1 MQDSNKLTCPNHPDK
16 ESAFYCFKHST
27 LACLRCVSVH
37 VQCQLENQF
46 QPLEEIFET
55 LQQDIIKQ
63 KETISSELQDYGSK
77 IQDNQNKVT
86 ILDSLKSLD
95 IQAIQDYFEDL
106 KKKAEEM
113 KQKAIENYEARYAA
127 ALSKVQ
133 ANNKSYAQSFNRKNE
148 QFAKLEQIQENI
160 QELTTVQSKKAKA
173 IELFNEVE
181 QVKLEARN
189 VVDFKSLD
197 HEVDTLMS
205 QEEVFSEIGHM
216 TLVYSQIS
224 SKVSNFVN
232 EQMPEYIKGLDA
244 LAKAKKDEEER
255 NDQETLEDKLGK
267 IEYLKDE
274 NQVYEDNFFKV
285 LEEADE
291 IVPKKNNTRLH
302 QLRFCSNEVNV
313 FDCVTGKF
321 TCYELFTTNSYKTPF
336 YIFNSCGSALYKN
349 HLVFLFGGEDPV
361 LNDKSSNRVFCFNL
375 DHANAD
381 NQIVVYEISQM
392 SNARQEFSLATID
405 NSIYIVSGY
414 DTNKSKDYRVIPK
427 CERLDVKSKTFCDM
441 RDINYPRQGACSL
454 NVNNTHIYVFGGQ
467 NPKYLDFYVDKIER
481 YAIKLND
488 WSVVKYSIMND
499 FTYEA
504 GMNAAAFRMNATD
517 VIILGGQRGSEVLNG
532 YYVFDMR
539 KLLFVKKEE
548 KFLKEADNFYNQND
562 IETDLD
568 EKEPSAVKV
577 FSGNRVNHIYNF
589 GVKDLSSYLL
599 SVSTISDNP
608 DA

>member
-1 MQDSNKLTCPNHPDK
+1 MQDSKLTCPNHPDK
-16 ESAFYCFKHST
+16 ESAFYCFHHST

-37 VQCQLENQF
+37 VQCQLENKF
-46 QPLEEIFET
+46 QPLEEIFEN
-55 LQQDIIKQ
+55 LQVDILKQ
-63 KETISSELQDYGSK
+63 KETISAELQDYGSK

-86 ILDSLKSLD
+86 VLDSLKGLD

-106 KKKAEEM
+106 KRKAEEL
-113 KQKAIENYEARYAA
+113 KQKAIESYEARYAA
-127 ALSKVQ
+127 ALEKVH
-133 ANNKSYAQSFNRKNE
+133 ANNKSFAQSFNKKSE
-148 QFAKLEQIQENI
+148 QYAKLEQIQENM
-160 QELTTVQSKKAKA
+160 QQLTTIQSKKAKA
-173 IELFNEVE
+173 IEFHSEVE
-181 QVKLEARN
+181 QVKIEARN
-189 VVDFKSLD
+189 VTDFKCLD
-197 HEVDTLMS
+197 HEIDALMS

-232 EQMPEYIKGLDA
+232 EHMPEYIKGLDA
-244 LAKAKKDEEER
+244 LKKEPKEKE
-255 NDQETLEDKLGK
+255 NQEETLEEKLGK

-274 NQVYEDNFFKV
+274 NQVYEENFFKV
-285 LEEADE
+285 LEETEE
-291 IVPKKNNTRLH
+291 IVHKKKSTRLH

-321 TCYELFTTNSYKTPF
+321 TCYELYTTNSYKAPF

-349 HLVFLFGGEDPV
+349 HLIFLFGGEDPV

-375 DHANAD
+375 DHATAD
-381 NQIVVYEISQM
+381 NKIVVYEISPM
-392 SNARQEFSLATID
+392 ANARQEFSLATID

-454 NVNNTHIYVFGGQ
+454 NVNDTHIYVFGGQ

-504 GMNAAAFRMNATD
+504 GMNATAFRMNASD
-517 VIILGGQRGSEVLNG
+517 VVILGGQRESQVLNG

-562 IETDLD
+562 VESD
-568 EKEPSAVKV
+568 ENESIKV
-577 FSGNRVNHIYNF
+577 FSGNRVNHVYDF
-589 GVKDLSSYLL
+589 GVQDLSSYLL
-599 SVSTISDNP
+599 SVKTISDRN
-608 DA
+608 DAN